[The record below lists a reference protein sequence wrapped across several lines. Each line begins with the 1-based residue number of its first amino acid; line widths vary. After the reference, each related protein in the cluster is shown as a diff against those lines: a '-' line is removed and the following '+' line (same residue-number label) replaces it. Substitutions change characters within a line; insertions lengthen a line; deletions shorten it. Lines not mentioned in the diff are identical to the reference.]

1 MQFLSIKSTDSMWF
15 APPQLYQ
22 NIWNFPQQTRV
33 CVHSKANMSAKIHHI
48 QTALKR
54 KVDTAQQH

>member
-1 MQFLSIKSTDSMWF
+1 MKSTDSMWF

-22 NIWNFPQQTRV
+22 DIWNFPQQTRV